1 MFFISLFLFIGYNF
15 LNKLLFRK
23 LCFYGFCV
31 GLLLVILFNVFA
43 YAQKQEY
50 MDKNHAIVMG
60 KSQVFSTPAESGTAL
75 FTLHEGTK
83 VEITDNTMKKWME
96 IELSDG
102 KTGWIKVSD
111 IEII

>member
-1 MFFISLFLFIGYNF
+1 MFRMYDSKRYDVELICENSVMDTIIDKFGINATTY
-15 LNKLLFRK
+15 
-23 LCFYGFCV
+23 
-31 GLLLVILFNVFA
+31 A

-83 VEITDNTMKKWME
+83 VETRQ
-96 IELSDG
+96 
-102 KTGWIKVSD
+102 
-111 IEII
+111 